1 MKTRRLTARNLIL
14 AFLALALLFALQG
27 GEYSTWDF
35 LTLKRQERE
44 ERARI
49 AELEPEVDS
58 LRREAIAVERD
69 PATQE
74 RLARELYGMLK
85 PGEFL
90 YNIIHE
96 EGGQA
101 GRRAGGR

>member
-1 MKTRRLTARNLIL
+1 MKAKRLTARRLIL

-27 GEYSTWDF
+27 GEYSTWDY

-49 AELEPEVDS
+49 AELDQEVDS

-74 RLARELYGMLK
+74 RLARELYGMLR

-96 EGGQA
+96 DGGPA
-101 GRRAGGR
+101 GRRSGGR